1 MWQTTF
7 FDEEFSTAVVNVA
20 SVPKLSPFRYP
31 GGKTWFVPYIRR
43 WLDPAIRQKHHFSPV
58 TPIRFIEPFLGGG
71 SISLTVASERLV
83 PNIIMAEIDVE
94 VAAVWQTM
102 LDAENA
108 QWLANRIATYALT
121 PENVASLLDE
131 PPTLVAERAFQTIVK
146 NRVNRGGILA
156 PGAGRLKFGEAG
168 KGILSRWYPNTLAQ
182 RIRRIASLRER
193 LTFLQ
198 QDAFTVLHEYTNDA
212 DAVFFIDP
220 PYTAGKNGKRA
231 GQRLYTHSELDHE
244 RLFTTMSQV
253 RGDFLMAYENS
264 QEVCDLARRH
274 RLDTRLIPMKNTH
287 HANMMEL
294 LIGRDLSWIKPSRPE
309 SNLTNE
315 HAPLLESQD

>member
-7 FDEEFSTAVVNVA
+7 FDEDFSTGVVNVA

-43 WLDPAIRQKHHFSPV
+43 WLDPAMRQKRQFSPAA
-58 TPIRFIEPFLGGG
+58 PSRFIEPFLGGG

-83 PNIIMAEIDVE
+83 PDIIMAEIDADI
-94 VAAVWQTM
+94 AAVWQTV

-108 QWLANRIATYALT
+108 QWLANRIATYALI
-121 PENVASLLDE
+121 PENITLLLGE
-131 PPTLVAERAFQTIVK
+131 TPTMVSERAFQTIVR

-168 KGILSRWYPNTLAQ
+168 KGILSRWYPDTLAQ
-182 RIRRIASLRER
+182 RIRRIVSLRER

-198 QDAFTVLHEYTNDA
+198 QDAFAVLHEYTGDA
-212 DAVFFIDP
+212 NAVFFIDP
-220 PYTAGKNGKRA
+220 PYTVGKNGKRA

-244 RLFTTMSQV
+244 RLFATMSQV
-253 RGDFLMAYENS
+253 RGDFLMTYENS
-264 QEVCDLARRH
+264 PEVRDLARRH
-274 RLDTRLIPMKNTH
+274 KLDTRLIPMKNTH
-287 HANMMEL
+287 HINMMEL
-294 LIGRDLSWIKPSRPE
+294 LIGRDLSWLKPSSPE
-309 SNLTNE
+309 PDLTNE
-315 HAPLLESQD
+315 HAPLLERQD